1 MPCDNKQIQTTR
13 RKDKDGD
20 VITTHTSKRVCAN
33 DADDIKEYDGD
44 EAREIEAEQPQVK
57 SLIEDFEELV
67 YPPSIKAQPEVVE
80 IVVRDS
86 RTGEKYLRKV
96 PAWALEQRLDPEQIK
111 LALAPVNPIKEVF
124 DRYMN
129 R

>member
-33 DADDIKEYDGD
+33 DANDIKE
-44 EAREIEAEQPQVK
+44 EEQPQVK

-67 YPPSIKAQPEVVE
+67 YPTTIKQQPEMVD
-80 IVVRDS
+80 IVVRDA
-86 RTGEKYLRKV
+86 RTGEKYLRKIPV
-96 PAWALEQRLDPEQIK
+96 WALEQRLDPEQMK
-111 LALAPVNPIKEVF
+111 LALMPENPIKEVF
-124 DRYMN
+124 DRYMG

>member
-33 DADDIKEYDGD
+33 DADDIKEYEGD

-67 YPPSIKAQPEVVE
+67 YPPSIKAQPEMVE

-86 RTGEKYLRKV
+86 RTGEKYLRKI

-111 LALAPVNPIKEVF
+111 LALAPVNPIKETF
-124 DRYMN
+124 DRYM
-129 R
+129 RR